1 MPGLDAAS
9 CNLRAAACDWP
20 TARGLRLADCG
31 SQIRMQS
38 DSPVHSP
45 GHNDATCDVRR
56 AVCDV
61 ADGGLSIAL
70 GTMMR
75 RATCDVQS
83 ATADDCKLRVAACR
97 MRPSGTMKMVC
108 CVPSLTHKYTPR
120 CSHLLGRALS
130 QVAPRRNWGL
140 VACDVL
146 SCSRVRRGGTAGG
159 AASFFAWTRGKQ
171 HSTHLAQPPWSV
183 ASSEPRAFSPPSA
196 PPLFYYRTL
205 EKPAFWSNR

>member
-1 MPGLDAAS
+1 MLCSSCLCCLCPSRRNSGATSRARRARAS
-9 CNLRAAACDWP
+9 
-20 TARGLRLADCG
+20 
-31 SQIRMQS
+31 
-38 DSPVHSP
+38 
-45 GHNDATCDVRR
+45 VRSG

-120 CSHLLGRALS
+120 CSHLLGRARS
-130 QVAPRRNWGL
+130 QVAPRRNGGL
-140 VACDVL
+140 VACDGV
-146 SCSRVRRGGTAGG
+146 SWSRVGGGPLRFPKPVGRGPELVIWLTVRVTPQTSNSNEKGNKKEG
-159 AASFFAWTRGKQ
+159 
-171 HSTHLAQPPWSV
+171 
-183 ASSEPRAFSPPSA
+183 AFSFRHAMNP
-196 PPLFYYRTL
+196 
-205 EKPAFWSNR
+205 K